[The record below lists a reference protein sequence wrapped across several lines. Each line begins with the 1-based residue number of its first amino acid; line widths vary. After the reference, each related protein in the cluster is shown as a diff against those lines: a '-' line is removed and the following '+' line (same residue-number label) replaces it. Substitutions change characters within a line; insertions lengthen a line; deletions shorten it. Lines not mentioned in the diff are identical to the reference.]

1 MLKLSRLLFTLAL
14 LWVAVMVSHAQDE
27 NPYAGIP
34 MSRGEDGAFI
44 IGDPSADVKIIE
56 FSDFLC
62 PHCQTYNEQV
72 IKPFI
77 EEYVATGQ
85 AQFEYRMVLVIDQ
98 NISAVT
104 ANLVECADMQSEGL
118 FWHAH
123 DVMFDIIEQN
133 SFTETTIS
141 DFAGQLN
148 LDETELISCV
158 QTVSQFQ
165 TDAQY
170 ASQLGITGTPSIAV
184 IYGDADPVMLVADVP
199 GFDIILNANRPVTN
213 EVVTIESGRYEGMS
227 TYRTDDG
234 GLVLGEPDAPLHIV
248 AFEDYMCPHCQTYKD
263 TIQPFIA
270 DYVATGQ
277 AQFEY
282 RFYPLVSPE
291 FSLYTA
297 HVADCIALQD
307 LSIFWE
313 AHDMLFDLAAS
324 DEIDDNLVSTIG
336 EQIDI
341 DVDAVNN
348 CLDTTIQPLIDVQ
361 LGQMSGI
368 TGTPGIRAIDE
379 NGQLEVIYAEQQP
392 LSSGAV
398 PLDVLV
404 GLAEDS
410 ENFSIGQPKIKLL
423 NDANL
428 VTDSLITN
436 EPCSAPCWENIT
448 PGETT
453 MTDASAIL
461 TEMES
466 VIVLQEDAS
475 AIVFTADENSVC
487 CQVLSE
493 NGTGEPDDV
502 IGATLLQLAPTN
514 TLGQYIEVHGEP
526 TYVSGQPHSDTEA
539 ILILFYPETQTIL
552 NVVVEGPDGQLN
564 EDTPINVVIYTSQ
577 TLMDSITANT
587 PLDNW
592 KGLLTFSDYMDDE
605 FDVNSGT

>member
-1 MLKLSRLLFTLAL
+1 MLKLSRLIFTLAL

-44 IGDPSADVKIIE
+44 IGDPSADVKIVE

-62 PHCQTYNEQV
+62 PHCQTYNEQI

-98 NISAVT
+98 NLSAVA

-123 DVMFDIIEQN
+123 DVMFSIVEENGLTENSIGDFIEQ
-133 SFTETTIS
+133 
-141 DFAGQLN
+141 
-148 LDETELISCV
+148 LDLDATELINCA

-170 ASQLGITGTPSIAV
+170 ASELGITGTPSIAV
-184 IYGDADPVMLVADVP
+184 IYGDADPLMIVADVP
-199 GFDIILNANRPVTN
+199 GFDIILNANRPITN
-213 EVVTIESGRYEGMS
+213 EVVTIESGRYEGIS

-248 AFEDYMCPHCQTYKD
+248 AFEDYMCPQCQTYKD
-263 TIQPFIA
+263 TIQPFIT

-291 FSLYTA
+291 FSFYTA

-307 LSIFWE
+307 LSVFWE

-324 DEIDDNLVSTIG
+324 DEIDENLVATIG

-341 DVDAVNN
+341 DVDAVND
-348 CLDTTIQPLIDVQ
+348 CLDTTIQPLVDVQ
-361 LGQMSGI
+361 LGQISGI
-368 TGTPGIRAIDE
+368 TGTPGIRAIDS
-379 NGQLEVIYAEQQP
+379 NGQLEVIYVEQQP

-398 PLDVLV
+398 PLEVLV
-404 GLAEDS
+404 GLAEGA
-410 ENFSIGQPKIKLL
+410 EGISIGEPEIKLL
-423 NDANL
+423 NDADL
-428 VTDSLITN
+428 TTDSLITN

-453 MTDASAIL
+453 MADASAIL
-461 TEMES
+461 AEMES
-466 VIVLQEDAS
+466 IIVLQEDQNT
-475 AIVFTADENSVC
+475 IVFTADENTIC
-487 CQVLSE
+487 CQVISE

-502 IGATLLQLAPTN
+502 VGIILLQLAPTN

-526 TYVSGQPHSDTEA
+526 TYVSGDTHSDTEA
-539 ILILFYPETQTIL
+539 ILTLFYPAAQTII
-552 NVVVEGPDGQLN
+552 NVVVEGPDGQLT
-564 EDTPINVVIYTSQ
+564 EDTPIFAALYTSQ
-577 TLMDSITANT
+577 TIIETIIASAPM
-587 PLDNW
+587 DNW
-592 KGLLTFSDYMDDE
+592 KGLLTFNDYMDGE
-605 FDVNSGT
+605 FDVNSGD